1 MIEIMV
7 DVFHDKTLIAPLVR
21 DREDDW
27 NVSLRRVF
35 DAKGHTDITVPF
47 DETVTKTQ
55 FMHND
60 LSEVVREA
68 QVRKIKEV
76 DIRCLFRMTLN
87 DEEYDQFE
95 RDEVIRLDVKYDVEL
110 LSYTTFDN
118 QVIVLNDSVHRLEF
132 TDYLRLQIRSSLAH
146 KICQFTPSST
156 VTLRRK

>member
-27 NVSLRRVF
+27 NVSLRRIF

-55 FMHND
+55 FIHND

-68 QVRKIKEV
+68 QARKIKEV
-76 DIRCLFRMTLN
+76 DIHCLFRVTLN

-95 RDEVIRLDVKYDVEL
+95 RDEVIRLDVEYDVEL
-110 LSYTTFDN
+110 LNYITFDS
-118 QVIVLNDSVHRLEF
+118 QVVVLNDSVHQLGF
-132 TDYLRLQIRSSLAH
+132 TDYLCLQIRSALAY
-146 KICQFTPSST
+146 KICRFTPSST
-156 VTLRRK
+156 VILRRT